1 MYLNQKLK
9 NICIFSFIVINFILI
24 FFSTNKFPGN
34 LTYFFGLFFISNLY
48 LFYSFK
54 YSQLF
59 IDKTLSIFLWLG
71 FFYKLTILLITN
83 SGLPEGKGNFSYL
96 PHQYDELLIYSIIGI
111 LSFFLSSIIIQR
123 YLINF
128 FKLKF
133 IIDHDHQS
141 KLLEFYHNY
150 KKYLFFSFLILILF
164 VTILNFKLGFYQK
177 GLLPKNDI
185 NLYLGYFVKWMLLFG
200 LTSIS
205 CILIEYD
212 IKKYNNIS
220 LIVIFLFFFELI
232 MTNFSLLSRA
242 LIFTGSAILFS
253 TYVNY
258 ENSIQKKKLNNSL
271 FMNSIILFLVFSL
284 SIFPINKIRN
294 YNFIDQAFVAEK
306 IIEKSIKNET
316 KNSDLINNKNDE
328 SVSIDKK
335 SQENIKDIVNS
346 NIEKDAKIK
355 LVQKKLEEKG
365 IQNLDFKKNVNRI
378 LFVIKNRFVGLDGV
392 ATVTSY
398 PEKNFRLF
406 FNSLKEEFNPNEYG
420 FYQKNFIIPF
430 EQKHLV
436 GKEYEKTS
444 RRHYGII
451 LPGIISFLSTPGS
464 KIFLF
469 FSGFFIF
476 MLCAILELLA
486 KKMTYGSIIF
496 SNLVGYV
503 LGYRLIH
510 FGYIP
515 KQSYLLLGAIILTI
529 IIIKL
534 IKSII
539 IKSYNVRQS
548 Y

>member
-1 MYLNQKLK
+1 MPAKDNATIPGASLASTIKVLAGLGPLGEKVLK
-9 NICIFSFIVINFILI
+9 QQGISKIDPKKNYPSEIRLKIFEEVRER
-24 FFSTNKFPGN
+24 
-34 LTYFFGLFFISNLY
+34 FGTDALY
-48 LFYSFK
+48 
-54 YSQLF
+54 
-59 IDKTLSIFLWLG
+59 T
-71 FFYKLTILLITN
+71 
-83 SGLPEGKGNFSYL
+83 
-96 PHQYDELLIYSIIGI
+96 IGI
-111 LSFFLSSIIIQR
+111 EQGLLMLSMLPDFG
-123 YLINF
+123 
-128 FKLKF
+128 
-133 IIDHDHQS
+133 
-141 KLLEFYHNY
+141 NY
-150 KKYLFFSFLILILF
+150 MDNSRKKYMMRS
-164 VTILNFKLGFYQK
+164 VSSN
-177 GLLPKNDI
+177 
-185 NLYLGYFVKWMLLFG
+185 
-200 LTSIS
+200 
-205 CILIEYD
+205 
-212 IKKYNNIS
+212 
-220 LIVIFLFFFELI
+220 
-232 MTNFSLLSRA
+232 
-242 LIFTGSAILFS
+242 
-253 TYVNY
+253 
-258 ENSIQKKKLNNSL
+258 
-271 FMNSIILFLVFSL
+271 
-284 SIFPINKIRN
+284 NKIRN

-328 SVSIDKK
+328 SVSTDKK

>member
-1 MYLNQKLK
+1 MYLNHKLK
-9 NICIFSFIVINFILI
+9 SVCIFLFVATNLSLI
-24 FFSTNKFPGN
+24 FFSTNKFTGN

-59 IDKTLSIFLWLG
+59 LDKTLSIFLWLG

-83 SGLPEGKGNFSYL
+83 SGLPEGRGNFSYL
-96 PHQYDELLIYSIIGI
+96 PNQYDELLIYSNIGI
-111 LSFFLSSIIIQR
+111 LGLFLSSITIQR
-123 YLINF
+123 FLINF
-128 FKLKF
+128 FNLNF
-133 IIDHDHQS
+133 VIDQ
-141 KLLEFYHNY
+141 KKQTILLEFYHNF
-150 KKYLFFSFLILILF
+150 KKYLIFSFLVLILF
-164 VTILNFKLGFYQK
+164 VTILNFELGFYQK

-185 NLYLGYFVKWMLLFG
+185 NLYLGYFIKWMLLFG

-258 ENSIQKKKLNNSL
+258 EDTINQKKLNNSL
-271 FMNSIILFLVFSL
+271 FINSIILFLIFSL

-294 YNFIDQAFVAEK
+294 SNFIDQAFLAEK
-306 IIEKSIKNET
+306 LFEEIIKNET
-316 KNSDLINNKNDE
+316 ENNDLINIQNNE
-328 SVSIDKK
+328 VTSIEEK
-335 SQENIKDIVNS
+335 SQEDIKDIVKS
-346 NIEKDAKIK
+346 DIEKDTKIK
-355 LVQKKLEEKG
+355 LIQEKLEESG
-365 IQNLDFKKNVNRI
+365 IQNLDFKKNINRI
-378 LFVIKNRFVGLDGV
+378 LFVVKNRFVGLDGV

-398 PEKNFRLF
+398 PEKNFQLF
-406 FNSLKEEFNPNEYG
+406 FNSLKEVYNPNDYG

-436 GKEYEKTS
+436 GEDYKKSSS
-444 RRHYGII
+444 RQYGII
-451 LPGIISFLSTPGS
+451 LQGIISFLSTPGS

-469 FSGFFIF
+469 ISCYLIF
-476 MLCAILELLA
+476 MFCAILELLA

-534 IKSII
+534 IKDLI
-539 IKSYNVRQS
+539 IKSYNVR
-548 Y
+548 